1 MKNNELSLIDEK
13 ILADFNSLPAG
24 FWDFKEAKTDILV
37 HTLHPYPAVMI
48 YPISKNIIE
57 TVSKY
62 KAINTLFD
70 PFSGSG
76 TVIVE
81 GQLHNIK
88 KVIANDL
95 NPLANLITEAK
106 TRLLSKKDLASVLS
120 IRSEI
125 EKLQNKY
132 SKTVLLFANY
142 VCSNYSIVE
151 KGEWAANASTI
162 TNEFFDGKIKEYSI
176 VIPNIN
182 NLGFWFRPETI
193 MPIFL
198 IKNVIDSLSTSNSKP
213 FLYCSL
219 SETIRFVSNTRNGE
233 FKLYRMTE
241 KSILSKYFDV
251 FKEFLR
257 VLDKNIEKEKDYLE
271 CFSSD
276 SKSKIEYH
284 VEDCRVLS
292 GVEDNSVDLVI
303 TSPPYGDSHTT
314 VAYGQFSRL
323 SNDLLGISDIT
334 NIDSILLGGKKI
346 KNRSIDELES
356 KTLCHIY
363 NQIAAVDEKR
373 AKEVLDFYYDLDDS
387 IKAITSKTKVEGY
400 QFWVVGNRTVK
411 KIQIPTDVIIEE
423 LGAKYGLVPLT
434 RFYRIISNKVMPSL
448 NSPTNIS
455 GETISTM
462 CDETILALKKAH

>member
-1 MKNNELSLIDEK
+1 MTNTELTLLDK
-13 ILADFNSLPAG
+13 QILAEFESLPKG
-24 FWDFKEAKTDILV
+24 FWDFKEAKTDIMV

-48 YPISKNIIE
+48 YPISKTIIE
-57 TVSKY
+57 IISKH
-62 KAINTLFD
+62 KDINCLFD

-81 GQLHNIK
+81 GQLHNIE

-106 TRLLSKKDLASVLS
+106 TKILNNIDFETIYKIRDKIDYLGDKYRDLVASFADFVL
-120 IRSEI
+120 
-125 EKLQNKY
+125 N
-132 SKTVLLFANY
+132 
-142 VCSNYSIVE
+142 NYSIVE
-151 KGEWAANASTI
+151 KGEWSSNAGEI
-162 TNEFFDGKIKEYSI
+162 TNKFFEGKIKDYKIFIPSI
-176 VIPNIN
+176 T

-198 IKNVIDSLSTSNSKP
+198 IKEVIDNLTTKNAKS

-241 KSILSKYFDV
+241 KSITSKYFDV

-257 VLDKNIEKEKDYLE
+257 VLDKNISKEEEYKKNLP
-271 CFSSD
+271 SSLM
-276 SKSKIEYH
+276 SNVEYH

-292 GVEDNSVDLVI
+292 GIKDSSVDLVI

-323 SNDLLGISDIT
+323 SNDLLGLSEIT

-346 KNRSIDELES
+346 KNRSLEYLAS
-356 KTLCHIY
+356 KTLTSIY
-363 NQIAAVDEKR
+363 NEISKVDVKR
-373 AKEVLDFYYDLDDS
+373 ANEVLDFYYDLDDS
-387 IKAITSKTKVEGY
+387 IKAIADKTKKEGY

-411 KIQIPTDVIIEE
+411 KVHIPTDVIIEE
-423 LGAKYGLVPLT
+423 LGLKYGLIPMT
-434 RFYRIISNKVMPSL
+434 RFYRVISNKVMPSL

-455 GETISTM
+455 GQTISTM
-462 CDETILALKKAH
+462 CDETILVLKKAQ